1 MRADASL
8 VNIKKNVIG
17 HQMISTGFVKVV
29 VHNLR
34 PIYAQPTPNLR
45 PIYAQVDVL
54 WKLSREL
61 QGQIRTHQMAKK
73 TQKILGY
80 DK

>member
-8 VNIKKNVIG
+8 ANIKKNVIG

-34 PIYAQPTPNLR
+34 PSGCF
-45 PIYAQVDVL
+45 V
-54 WKLSREL
+54 
-61 QGQIRTHQMAKK
+61 
-73 TQKILGY
+73 KI
-80 DK
+80 KQEITERR

>member
-1 MRADASL
+1 MRADVSL

-34 PIYAQPTPNLR
+34 PIYAQSTPNLR
-45 PIYAQVDVL
+45 PSGCFVKI
-54 WKLSREL
+54 K
-61 QGQIRTHQMAKK
+61 QGITGANRDSSDGEENPKD
-73 TQKILGY
+73 IGL
-80 DK
+80 